1 MRQTKTTE
9 YTVQLHVTRHQSPTN
24 RNLTPQ
30 EILSDQN
37 RRKESKMTEE
47 GPIVNVTAS
56 LFKEAIRDL
65 PLPNLYAKVS
75 EIQNSIAHLHRS
87 NDEMRSFITES
98 CETEEDKQEL
108 QTYISD
114 NERVF
119 VNMTE
124 RIKLL
129 KEEVE
134 RRGQRWIEI
143 SNGAGANGDSHES
156 TNPDQQTASSGTASA
171 ETGTQAQSNGAGGE
185 DEAQSSNEEGQGGIY
200 L

>member
-1 MRQTKTTE
+1 M
-9 YTVQLHVTRHQSPTN
+9 S
-24 RNLTPQ
+24 
-30 EILSDQN
+30 
-37 RRKESKMTEE
+37 E
-47 GPIVNVTAS
+47 GPIVNITAS
-56 LFKEAIRDL
+56 LFTEAIRDL
-65 PLPNLYAKVS
+65 PLPNLYAKAF
-75 EIQNSIAHLHRS
+75 EIQNSVAHLHRS
-87 NDEMRSFITES
+87 NDEMRSFIDES

-119 VNMTE
+119 ISMTE

-143 SNGAGANGDSHES
+143 SNGAGANGGSHES
-156 TNPDQQTASSGTASA
+156 TNPDQQTSSSGTAPA
-171 ETGTQAQSNGAGGE
+171 ETGTQSQPNGAAGE
-185 DEAQSSNEEGQGGIY
+185 GEAQDSNEEGQGGIY

>member
-1 MRQTKTTE
+1 M
-9 YTVQLHVTRHQSPTN
+9 S
-24 RNLTPQ
+24 
-30 EILSDQN
+30 
-37 RRKESKMTEE
+37 EE

-56 LFKEAIRDL
+56 LFAEAIRDL
-65 PLPNLYAKVS
+65 PLPNLYAKVF

-98 CETEEDKQEL
+98 CETEEDKREL

-134 RRGQRWIEI
+134 RRGQRWIET
-143 SNGAGANGDSHES
+143 SNAAGANGDSHES
-156 TNPDQQTASSGTASA
+156 TNPDQQTASSGTAAA
-171 ETGTQAQSNGAGGE
+171 ETGTQSQSNGAAGE
-185 DEAQSSNEEGQGGIY
+185 GEAQGSNEEGQGGIY

>member
-1 MRQTKTTE
+1 M
-9 YTVQLHVTRHQSPTN
+9 S
-24 RNLTPQ
+24 
-30 EILSDQN
+30 
-37 RRKESKMTEE
+37 E
-47 GPIVNVTAS
+47 GPIVNITAS
-56 LFKEAIRDL
+56 LFTEAIRDL
-65 PLPNLYAKVS
+65 PLPNLYAKAF
-75 EIQNSIAHLHRS
+75 EIQNSVAHLHRS
-87 NDEMRSFITES
+87 NDEMRSFIDES

-119 VNMTE
+119 VSMTE

-143 SNGAGANGDSHES
+143 SNGAGANGGSHES
-156 TNPDQQTASSGTASA
+156 ANPDQQTASSGTAPA
-171 ETGTQAQSNGAGGE
+171 ETGTQSQPNGAAGE
-185 DEAQSSNEEGQGGIY
+185 GEAQDSNEEGQSGIY